1 MEIIIL
7 KLFFIIIFFL
17 SYFTRSM
24 PLNDNKRVFW
34 RKLDGADSEP
44 DPGTGTGSDP
54 KPDPGTGTG
63 SAPEPDPETGSDPD
77 KEDNLKEECS
87 GTAYEPTDCFEIEFD
102 YKDEEEDRKCCFMEY
117 KDKGIDNKRKRICK
131 LLTNDQFLDIKK
143 TIKSIKDSNKNYTV
157 FSLECDKSKFLSL
170 NKFLLLIL
178 LIINL

>member
-1 MEIIIL
+1 MEIIRL

-24 PLNDNKRVFW
+24 PLKDNKRVFW
-34 RKLDGADSEP
+34 RKLDD
-44 DPGTGTGSDP
+44 DD
-54 KPDPGTGTG
+54 D
-63 SAPEPDPETGSDPD
+63 DDD
-77 KEDNLKEECS
+77 DDDNNFEEECR
-87 GTAYEPTDCFEIEFD
+87 GTAYEPTDCFEIEFG

-143 TIKSIKDSNKNYTV
+143 TIKSFKDSNKNYTI

-170 NKFLLLIL
+170 NRFLLLIL